1 MKNINLI
8 ISVTVLV
15 AVALLISAC
24 SDDAPPMAPTT
35 RGDITTVPATPSGLG
50 ATQPSQSTVL
60 LNWQDNSEN
69 EDGFRIERSLSPASG
84 FSQVGSVGE
93 DVSSYT
99 SPGLNSATTYYF
111 RVCAFNSAGISS
123 YSGTVQAKT
132 LDAPTNPPTP
142 PSNLQAGQPTRTLV
156 LLEWL
161 DRSNNEDG
169 FKVERSSNPN
179 SGFAVVRNFN
189 AGTDSCTISNLTP
202 GSTYYFRVNAFN
214 SAGTSSYTN
223 TVSVTTLD
231 ATGTPPAAPSN
242 LQASQPT
249 QSSIALNWQANS
261 NDETGFKVEMSLFP
275 SGGFAEIAS
284 LSAGVTTGTIS
295 NLNASTAYYF
305 RVYAYNA
312 AGNSTYSNTVDATTL
327 SDTQPPKAPV
337 LTGPTATVTD
347 AQHFLLEWTY
357 DWASCTFCPS
367 TSGYHLDESS
377 TSPSSGFTNIWSSYL
392 TGDQESPK
400 KLAISPRSAGTY
412 WYRVRAYDNGWSD
425 YSNVI
430 EVTVAAL
437 VSSTRF
443 VNNTS
448 YIIVSLKINGQEQFP
463 VSPMGI
469 LPGHYYELELS
480 PGTYDVTA
488 SNGFWDGSSR
498 FTMYNWSGQCNQ
510 QPGVTGEVRFNDP
523 TIQELLTRWRSSG
536 YWEGSYWSGTNL
548 YFAGFRFFSNG
559 KWDLYDNGNKTGSG
573 NYSVVSRNPGAFTVT
588 FTVGGFQGTLYETF
602 GYFAMPNGPQPTPWI
617 EYYHEGTASA
627 PEGGPIDVPMNVSI
641 SPAVE
646 R

>member
-1 MKNINLI
+1 MKTRNII
-8 ISVTVLV
+8 ISLAALV
-15 AVALLISAC
+15 VVALLISAC
-24 SDDAPPMAPTT
+24 TDDAPPLGPT
-35 RGDITTVPATPSGLG
+35 GGGKKTVPETPSGLG

-60 LNWQDNSEN
+60 LNWQDNSDD

-84 FSQVGSVGE
+84 FSQVGSVGK
-93 DVSSYT
+93 DAFSYT
-99 SPGLNSATTYYF
+99 APGLNAATTYYF
-111 RVCAFNSAGISS
+111 RVCAFNSVGSSS
-123 YSGTVQAKT
+123 YTGTVQAKT

-156 LLEWL
+156 LLEWQ
-161 DRSNNEDG
+161 DKSNNEDG
-169 FKVERSSNPN
+169 FKLERSSTPN
-179 SGFAVVRNFN
+179 SGFAIVRTFN
-189 AGTDSCTISNLTP
+189 AGTDSCTISHLTP

-231 ATGTPPAAPSN
+231 TPGTPPAAPSN
-242 LQASQPT
+242 LQSSQLT
-249 QSSIALNWQANS
+249 HSSIHLSWQKNS
-261 NDETGFKVEMSLFP
+261 NNEIGFKVEMSLFA

-284 LSAGVTTGTIS
+284 EGAGAATTTIS
-295 NLNASTAYYF
+295 NLNPSTTYYF

-312 AGNSTYSNTVDATTL
+312 VGNSAYSNTVNATTL
-327 SDTQPPKAPV
+327 ADPPPASAPV
-337 LTGPTATVTD
+337 LTGPTSAVTD
-347 AQHFLLEWTY
+347 GQHFLLEWTY
-357 DWASCTFCPS
+357 DWPSCTFCPT

-377 TSPSSGFTNIWSSYL
+377 TSATSGFTNIWSSYR

-400 KLAISPRSAGTY
+400 KLAMTPQSAGTY

-430 EVTVAAL
+430 QVTVEAL

-488 SNGFWDGSSR
+488 ANGFWDVSGR
-498 FTMYNWSGQCNQ
+498 FTMYTWAGQFNQ
-510 QPGVTGEVRFNDP
+510 QPGATGEVRFNDP
-523 TIQELLTRWRSSG
+523 TIQDLLSRFISSG
-536 YWEGSYWSGTNL
+536 YWEGSYWAGTSL

-559 KWDLYDNGNKTGSG
+559 KWDLYDNGTKTGSG
-573 NYSVVSRNPGAFTVT
+573 NYSVVSRNPSAFTVT
-588 FTVGGFQGTLYETF
+588 FTVGSFQGTLYETF

-617 EYYHEGTASA
+617 QYFYEGTAGS
-627 PEGGPIDVPMNVSI
+627 PEGSPIDVPLVVTIIPSI
-641 SPAVE
+641 E